1 LADAYI
7 RVVGTPQ
14 GVVNQFRPPRQDAE
28 YLNVVRL
35 LFVAESEILETFGK
49 HPQIPQLLAFF
60 EENRQFSLVQE
71 FVRGH
76 AMDKELSSGKQ
87 LKQAEVV
94 EMLKEVLNVLV
105 FVHSY
110 GVIHRDIKPSNLIR
124 RESDG
129 HIVLIDFGAVKQIQP
144 QQQEAQTISIGTPNY
159 APSEQMSGLPKLN
172 SDIYALGIMGIQGL
186 TGVEPRE
193 FRRDTN
199 TGEIII
205 SKESD
210 GNQQVWQHWREL
222 TEATNA
228 LVIILNR
235 MVHFDFTQRYQSA
248 TEVLKNLESL

>member
-1 LADAYI
+1 MGSGGFSNTYLADDI
-7 RVVGTPQ
+7 QRPGNPQCVVKQ
-14 GVVNQFRPPRQDAE
+14 LLPPHQDAE
-28 YLNVVRL
+28 YLNVVRR
-35 LFVAESEILETFGK
+35 LFNAEAEILEILGK

-60 EENRQFSLVQE
+60 EENQQFSLVQE

-76 AMDKELSSGKQ
+76 AMDKELTFGKRLKQ
-87 LKQAEVV
+87 AEVVEMLKEVLRLKQAEVV

-124 RESDG
+124 RESDQ

-144 QQQEAQTISIGTPNY
+144 QQQEAQTISIGTPSY

-186 TGVEPRE
+186 TGIDPRD

-205 SKESD
+205 QSKAD
-210 GNQQVWQHWREL
+210 ANQQFWQHWREL
-222 TEATNA
+222 T
-228 LVIILNR
+228 
-235 MVHFDFTQRYQSA
+235 DA
-248 TEVLKNLESL
+248 TERTN